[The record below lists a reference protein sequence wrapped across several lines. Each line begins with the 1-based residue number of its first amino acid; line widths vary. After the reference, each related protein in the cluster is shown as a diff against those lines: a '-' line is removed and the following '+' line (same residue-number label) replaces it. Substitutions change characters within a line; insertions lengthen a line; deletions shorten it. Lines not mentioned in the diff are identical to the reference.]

1 MVRSMAWRRLWVP
14 STFTF
19 IYFCIGDLKNNIF
32 HNNLKTSD
40 KKLTLSTIWKTDH
53 LLWSTMNDYNK
64 PESCLP
70 GMQIASSFLLFPVLK
85 FLYSQFRLIWSLDTK
100 SVSRKAFKMQKWRLM
115 EAFQALLFKQCF
127 AQSAF
132 LLSAARDH
140 WRILSFV
147 FFFIIRCPTN
157 VVNDAKRAQCSET
170 VIYG

>member
-53 LLWSTMNDYNK
+53 LLWSTLNDYNK

-100 SVSRKAFKMQKWRLM
+100 SVSRKAFKTQKWRLM

-147 FFFIIRCPTN
+147 LFL
-157 VVNDAKRAQCSET
+157 
-170 VIYG
+170 